1 MSTLYEDINGL
12 VKQRLTKAY
21 ETGETVNFAEWSS
34 EIAQSLA
41 DFVVCGCEPLDQAKL
56 ISYTFEELGRF
67 IRERM
72 DHLVEPPA
80 GSQDVVQ

>member
-1 MSTLYEDINGL
+1 MPTLYEEINAL
-12 VKQRLTKAY
+12 IKQRLTRAY
-21 ETGETVNFAEWSS
+21 ETGETVNFAEWTS
-34 EIAQSLA
+34 EFAKSLA

-56 ISYTFEELGRF
+56 ISYTFEELGHC

-72 DHLVEPPA
+72 DHLVEPA